1 MSVFDAIIVFDTP
14 DGPRSLTEQ
23 WWREWVDG
31 GIAVL
36 DHYRDNHRKFAEYLD
51 KHEEDK

>member
-1 MSVFDAIIVFDTP
+1 MSEYDTIILVDTP
-14 DGPRSLTEQ
+14 LGPLRIIEK

-36 DHYRDNHRKFAEYLD
+36 DHYRARHREFSEYL
-51 KHEEDK
+51 ERTGRL